1 MNLEGFLPFWVKLTE
16 AQRTLLRDTVRERRF
31 ARGSVVQNTSE
42 NCLGLLLVTGGQ
54 LRVYTVQKRT
64 GVNAVSAF

>member
-54 LRVYTVQKRT
+54 LRV
-64 GVNAVSAF
+64 